1 MKRKTTRE
9 ILIEIE
15 TVRVTRKRTTKK
27 KTPTEQK
34 PNDSF
39 ETCSCAEAFAK
50 SGYRLEHLFDK
61 LF

>member
-15 TVRVTRKRTTKK
+15 TVRVTRKRTIAKRTSPDKK
-27 KTPTEQK
+27 PDTQYEIC
-34 PNDSF
+34 N
-39 ETCSCAEAFAK
+39 CAEAFVK
-50 SGYRLEHLFDK
+50 SGSRLEHLFDK

>member
-15 TVRVTRKRTTKK
+15 TVRVTRKRTIAKRTPPDKK
-27 KTPTEQK
+27 QDTQ
-34 PNDSF
+34 F
-39 ETCSCAEAFAK
+39 EICSCAEAFVK
-50 SGYRLEHLFDK
+50 SGNRLEHLFDK